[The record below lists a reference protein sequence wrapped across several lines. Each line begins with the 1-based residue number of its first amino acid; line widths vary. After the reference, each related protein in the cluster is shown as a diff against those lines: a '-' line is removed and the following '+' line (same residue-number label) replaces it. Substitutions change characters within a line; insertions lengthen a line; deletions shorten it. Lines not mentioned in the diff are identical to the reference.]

1 MKEVSQLIAQFLKTR
16 GVDRVFGL
24 CGGHILPIWDWIDRL
39 EIPIIDVRDERAAV
53 HMAHAHSDLT
63 GRLGVALVTAGPG
76 MTNALTGIANASVSR
91 VPVLIISGVP
101 PRPQENM
108 GALQAI
114 PQTDIVRPITRY
126 ARTVWR
132 AEHVLR
138 ELDEAVACAEG
149 HMSDA
154 GPAFIDFPTDLLR
167 EKLDDGLVDPSRFPA
182 RGETPLS
189 PSAESIRLGVDAIW
203 GARRPLVISG
213 RGARA
218 SGDSLLRFLEAL
230 DCLYIDTG
238 ESRFLIPEDHPVFV
252 PAMRGQAMKDADV
265 VITLGRSL
273 DFQLGYGSAA
283 VFPNAKFVRLG
294 TSASELRGTR
304 RADVEIFGTPVRA
317 LDAMVDAAHG
327 VRPAVDG
334 AWVQEMR
341 SRDRDRRRGLLR
353 QLAEAGAGEDGAMHP
368 YRLLGCVRE
377 RLAKDAVIIADGGD
391 FLSFSRIALTG
402 GAYLD
407 CGPFG
412 CLGVG
417 VPFGIAAG
425 LAFPERQVV
434 VLSGDGSFGF
444 NAMELDTCRRHKAR
458 VVFVVANN
466 RAWNIERND
475 QKISYGGRI
484 VGTELEGCDYAKLAQ
499 AFGIHGERVE
509 DVDALPAALSRAF
522 ERAPAVL
529 EVIVTRDAMSPDAL
543 SGIPVIP
550 ERQALT
556 SWDEME
562 RAKGTLEG

>member
-24 CGGHILPIWDWIDRL
+24 CGGHILPIWDWIDRV

-189 PSAESIRLGVDAIW
+189 PSAESVRLGVDAIW

-238 ESRFLIPEDHPVFV
+238 ESRFLIPEDHPAFV

-509 DVDALPAALSRAF
+509 DVYALPAALSRAF

>member
-1 MKEVSQLIAQFLKTR
+1 
-16 GVDRVFGL
+16 
-24 CGGHILPIWDWIDRL
+24 
-39 EIPIIDVRDERAAV
+39 
-53 HMAHAHSDLT
+53 
-63 GRLGVALVTAGPG
+63 
-76 MTNALTGIANASVSR
+76 
-91 VPVLIISGVP
+91 
-101 PRPQENM
+101 
-108 GALQAI
+108 
-114 PQTDIVRPITRY
+114 
-126 ARTVWR
+126 
-132 AEHVLR
+132 
-138 ELDEAVACAEG
+138 
-149 HMSDA
+149 
-154 GPAFIDFPTDLLR
+154 
-167 EKLDDGLVDPSRFPA
+167 
-182 RGETPLS
+182 
-189 PSAESIRLGVDAIW
+189 
-203 GARRPLVISG
+203 
-213 RGARA
+213 
-218 SGDSLLRFLEAL
+218 LRFLEAL

-238 ESRFLIPEDHPVFV
+238 ESRFLIPEDHPAFV

-334 AWVQEMR
+334 AWVQEIR

-412 CLGVG
+412 SLGVG

-458 VVFVVANN
+458 AVFVVANN

-522 ERAPAVL
+522 EQAPAVL

>member
-189 PSAESIRLGVDAIW
+189 PSAESVRLGVDAIW

-238 ESRFLIPEDHPVFV
+238 ESRFLIPEDHPAFV

-556 SWDEME
+556 SWDETE

>member
-24 CGGHILPIWDWIDRL
+24 CGGHILPIWDWIDRV

-63 GRLGVALVTAGPG
+63 GHLGVALVTAGPG

-238 ESRFLIPEDHPVFV
+238 ESRFLIPEDHPAFV

-556 SWDEME
+556 SWDETE

>member
-24 CGGHILPIWDWIDRL
+24 CGGHILPIWDWIDRV

-63 GRLGVALVTAGPG
+63 GHLGVALVTAGPG

-189 PSAESIRLGVDAIW
+189 PSAESVRLGVDAIW

-238 ESRFLIPEDHPVFV
+238 ESRFLIPEDHPAFV

-327 VRPAVDG
+327 VRPAVDR

>member
-189 PSAESIRLGVDAIW
+189 PSAESVRLGVDAIW

-238 ESRFLIPEDHPVFV
+238 ESRFLIPEDHPAFV

>member
-1 MKEVSQLIAQFLKTR
+1 MKEVSQLIARFLKTR

-24 CGGHILPIWDWIDRL
+24 CGGHILPIWDWIDRV

-63 GRLGVALVTAGPG
+63 EHLGVALVTAGPG

-126 ARTVWR
+126 ARPVWR

-189 PSAESIRLGVDAIW
+189 PSAESVRLGVDAIW

-238 ESRFLIPEDHPVFV
+238 ESRFLIPEDHPAFV

>member
-1 MKEVSQLIAQFLKTR
+1 
-16 GVDRVFGL
+16 
-24 CGGHILPIWDWIDRL
+24 
-39 EIPIIDVRDERAAV
+39 
-53 HMAHAHSDLT
+53 
-63 GRLGVALVTAGPG
+63 
-76 MTNALTGIANASVSR
+76 
-91 VPVLIISGVP
+91 
-101 PRPQENM
+101 
-108 GALQAI
+108 
-114 PQTDIVRPITRY
+114 
-126 ARTVWR
+126 
-132 AEHVLR
+132 
-138 ELDEAVACAEG
+138 
-149 HMSDA
+149 
-154 GPAFIDFPTDLLR
+154 
-167 EKLDDGLVDPSRFPA
+167 
-182 RGETPLS
+182 
-189 PSAESIRLGVDAIW
+189 
-203 GARRPLVISG
+203 
-213 RGARA
+213 
-218 SGDSLLRFLEAL
+218 
-230 DCLYIDTG
+230 
-238 ESRFLIPEDHPVFV
+238 
-252 PAMRGQAMKDADV
+252 MKDADV

-304 RADVEIFGTPVRA
+304 RADVEIFGNPVRA

-509 DVDALPAALSRAF
+509 DVYALPAALSRAF

>member
-24 CGGHILPIWDWIDRL
+24 CGGHILPIWDWIDRV

-63 GRLGVALVTAGPG
+63 EHLGVALVTAGPG

-189 PSAESIRLGVDAIW
+189 PSAESVRLGVDAIW

-238 ESRFLIPEDHPVFV
+238 ESRFLIPEDHPAFV

-509 DVDALPAALSRAF
+509 DVYALPAALSRAF

>member
-1 MKEVSQLIAQFLKTR
+1 MKEVSQLIARFLKTR

-24 CGGHILPIWDWIDRL
+24 CGGHILPIWDWIDRV

-63 GRLGVALVTAGPG
+63 GHLGVALVTAGPG

-189 PSAESIRLGVDAIW
+189 PSAESVRLGVDAIW

-238 ESRFLIPEDHPVFV
+238 ESRFLIPEDHPAFV

-509 DVDALPAALSRAF
+509 DVYALPAALSRAF

>member
-24 CGGHILPIWDWIDRL
+24 CGGHILPIWDWIDRV

-63 GRLGVALVTAGPG
+63 GHLGVALVTAGPG

-189 PSAESIRLGVDAIW
+189 PSAESVRLGVDAIW

-238 ESRFLIPEDHPVFV
+238 ESRFLIPEDHPAFV

-509 DVDALPAALSRAF
+509 DVYALPAALSRAF

>member
-24 CGGHILPIWDWIDRL
+24 CGGHILPIWDWIDRV

-63 GRLGVALVTAGPG
+63 GHLGVALVTAGPG

-189 PSAESIRLGVDAIW
+189 PSAESVRLGVDAIW

-238 ESRFLIPEDHPVFV
+238 ESRFLIPEDHPAFV

-556 SWDEME
+556 SWDETE

>member
-63 GRLGVALVTAGPG
+63 GHLGVALVTAGPG

-189 PSAESIRLGVDAIW
+189 PSAESVRLGVDAIW

-238 ESRFLIPEDHPVFV
+238 ESRFLIPEDHPAFV

-556 SWDEME
+556 SWDETE

>member
-189 PSAESIRLGVDAIW
+189 PSAESVRLGVDAI
-203 GARRPLVISG
+203 
-213 RGARA
+213 
-218 SGDSLLRFLEAL
+218 
-230 DCLYIDTG
+230 
-238 ESRFLIPEDHPVFV
+238 
-252 PAMRGQAMKDADV
+252 
-265 VITLGRSL
+265 
-273 DFQLGYGSAA
+273 
-283 VFPNAKFVRLG
+283 
-294 TSASELRGTR
+294 
-304 RADVEIFGTPVRA
+304 
-317 LDAMVDAAHG
+317 
-327 VRPAVDG
+327 
-334 AWVQEMR
+334 
-341 SRDRDRRRGLLR
+341 
-353 QLAEAGAGEDGAMHP
+353 
-368 YRLLGCVRE
+368 
-377 RLAKDAVIIADGGD
+377 
-391 FLSFSRIALTG
+391 
-402 GAYLD
+402 
-407 CGPFG
+407 
-412 CLGVG
+412 
-417 VPFGIAAG
+417 
-425 LAFPERQVV
+425 
-434 VLSGDGSFGF
+434 
-444 NAMELDTCRRHKAR
+444 
-458 VVFVVANN
+458 
-466 RAWNIERND
+466 
-475 QKISYGGRI
+475 
-484 VGTELEGCDYAKLAQ
+484 
-499 AFGIHGERVE
+499 
-509 DVDALPAALSRAF
+509 
-522 ERAPAVL
+522 
-529 EVIVTRDAMSPDAL
+529 
-543 SGIPVIP
+543 
-550 ERQALT
+550 
-556 SWDEME
+556 
-562 RAKGTLEG
+562 